1 MKREIARTQ
10 APELA
15 DNTPSLRQRLRLLG
29 RDAILDA
36 ASELFLRKGYRT
48 TTMTAVA
55 EGAGV
60 GVATVFRY
68 FKTKEGIL
76 AALSRRDID
85 KIMQR
90 VRAALASP
98 RDDPADAILQILL
111 IVLDTHEM
119 PSTGIRGQ
127 TRLWLLLPTGH
138 PETDE
143 VVTSSD
149 RELQELI
156 LEQLKHYRRVGRI
169 RKNLDLQAMTTAIF
183 AVFYHYYL
191 KIGLDRSVK
200 IEDVRKQ
207 LASTL
212 PLLFTSW
219 TAEKPSA
226 GNDTQPARSA
236 RARSRR

>member
-1 MKREIARTQ
+1 MKRGTNRT
-10 APELA
+10 PTSEPT
-15 DNTPSLRQRLRLLG
+15 DNAPSLRQRLRLLG

-36 ASELFLRKGYRT
+36 ASALFLDKGYRP
-48 TTMTAVA
+48 TTMAAVA

-76 AALSRRDID
+76 AALSRRDTD
-85 KIMQR
+85 AIMQR
-90 VRAALASP
+90 VRAAMSP
-98 RDDPADAILQILL
+98 LPEEPADAILKMLL

-119 PSTGIRGQ
+119 SSTKIRGQ

-143 VVTSSD
+143 VVKSSD

-156 LEQLKHYRRVGRI
+156 LEQLKQYRRMGRI
-169 RKNLDLQAMTTAIF
+169 RKTLDLQAVTIAIF
-183 AVFYHYYL
+183 AVFYHFYL
-191 KIGLDRSVK
+191 KIGLDRSIRVAEVR
-200 IEDVRKQ
+200 EDLTR
-207 LASTL
+207 TL

-219 TAEKPSA
+219 
-226 GNDTQPARSA
+226 DTESSTERSSKPARSA
-236 RARSRR
+236 KR